1 MLSGKIDKIS
11 TSRNENTENTQNNE
25 INNFSRNFNKYYQKL
40 INFQENNNKYNNNN
54 SLIKEKK
61 INNKKSNT
69 TIKENKNNS
78 LINSLFEFDLIN
90 NNHISQNQNIKNDSQ
105 PKVKQTK
112 KSPVITNNSF
122 LILSNSS
129 RDYYISSTNVPVQT
143 TTVQSSQIKNL
154 KNKYLNSKKKTKLI
168 KSKTMKN
175 LKKCS
180 FSQTKFE
187 SFLERTKERQKKKE
201 FHLNNMKCKSLENE
215 ISEMNTHPEIS
226 KKSLKLLKNNKAR
239 KPLYQQKPLIE
250 ENNLDKNFKNFYNKT
265 LRENQTNTFNEKYKM
280 HKMKNNLKDIYNKF
294 YEDKIKWKKFV
305 EQKTKNRKLNIEQEN
320 EEFIET
326 FPFKPH
332 INKTSLDIV
341 KKLNR
346 NRSIENFGFNN
357 FYENGNERESLD
369 KFKAKLKP
377 IINDYYNYKNNYPKI
392 RKKYKI
398 LKKNLSEINIHQIIK
413 SDRDSNEINKNNRI
427 NKNKLNKKKPKINY
441 KLTEKKYLN
450 YKNKDKLKNDE
461 LFNLNGKDYYLL
473 KQLERTKN
481 TKKVKNKGED
491 LYKLNIRPGT
501 AWNKDTINKITPL
514 KECDTLIEELL

>member
-1 MLSGKIDKIS
+1 MLSDKIDKIS
-11 TSRNENTENTQNNE
+11 TSKNENEENTQNNE

-40 INFQENNNKYNNNN
+40 INFQENNNKDNNNN
-54 SLIKEKK
+54 SLNKEKK
-61 INNKKSNT
+61 INNKKSNSS
-69 TIKENKNNS
+69 IKENNNNS

-105 PKVKQTK
+105 TKVKQTK
-112 KSPVITNNSF
+112 KSPVKTNNSF

-129 RDYYISSTNVPVQT
+129 RDIYISSTNVPVQT

-154 KNKYLNSKKKTKLI
+154 KNKYLNSQKKAKLI

-201 FHLNNMKCKSLENE
+201 FHLNNIRCKSLENE
-215 ISEMNTHPEIS
+215 VSEMNTHPEIN
-226 KKSLKLLKNNKAR
+226 KKSLKLLENNKTR

-250 ENNLDKNFKNFYNKT
+250 ENNLDKNFNSFYKKT
-265 LRENQTNTFNEKYKM
+265 LRENQTNNFNEKYKKY
-280 HKMKNNLKDIYNKF
+280 KMKNNLEEKYSKF
-294 YEDKIKWKKFV
+294 YADKIKWKKFV

-326 FPFKPH
+326 FPFKPN

-346 NRSIENFGFNN
+346 NRSIENFSFNN
-357 FYENGNERESLD
+357 FYENGNDRESLD

-377 IINDYYNYKNNYPKI
+377 IINDYYNYNNNHPKMRKNYNTMK
-392 RKKYKI
+392 RT
-398 LKKNLSEINIHQIIK
+398 LSEINIHQIIK
-413 SDRDSNEINKNNRI
+413 LDLGLNENNKNKRI

-441 KLTEKKYLN
+441 KLNEKKYLN
-450 YKNKDKLKNDE
+450 NKKKEQRKNDE
-461 LFNLNGKDYYLL
+461 FLDLNEKDYYLL
-473 KQLERTKN
+473 KQLERTKT

-491 LYKLNIRPGT
+491 LYKINIRPGA
-501 AWNKDTINKITPL
+501 AWNKDIINKITPL
-514 KECDTLIEELL
+514 KECDTLMEELL